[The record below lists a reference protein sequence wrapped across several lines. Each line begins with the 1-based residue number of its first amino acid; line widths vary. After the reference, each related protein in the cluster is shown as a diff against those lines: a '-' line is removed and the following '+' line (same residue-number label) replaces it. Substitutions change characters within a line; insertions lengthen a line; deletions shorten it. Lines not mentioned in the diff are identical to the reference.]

1 MGAQVNLAELQ
12 AAHLAERSAAQNKP
26 IPAQISAQAKPTNP
40 APRLTP
46 MPNPSLV
53 LSGDLDV
60 IRAQLAEAQ
69 RRLTAEIE
77 RRTEAE
83 RRTAEAERIAAQK
96 TRDYSALQRIVL
108 AAHLKPSDR
117 AVITALQ
124 VEAHQKAP
132 GELVTLDGSSRRLQK
147 ITGVNEKTVRATLKQ
162 LQDCGAITYKAE
174 SEPVNRYGEGL
185 DRAAHMNSE
194 RGDRWQ
200 MNVTIVMPRDFGALP
215 EDSDTELRRKG
226 NAATKAR
233 VAAKTAEMEDL
244 RRKLAALTCPE
255 CGEVGELRITCG
267 ACGCVID
274 AEPVEVGEL
283 NTNEPEDAA
292 TRNILPGQAAAQGEG
307 GPDPAPTIEPGWA
320 EAGERAPVL
329 SPARPV
335 PALSE
340 LMRNILPCQVYTR
353 NILPGQ
359 NDAEGGG
366 YHA

>member
-12 AAHLAERSAAQNKP
+12 AAHRAERSAGQNKP
-26 IPAQISAQAKPTNP
+26 IPAQIPAQAKPTNP

-46 MPNPSLV
+46 MPTPSLV

-77 RRTEAE
+77 RRTVAE
-83 RRTAEAERIAAQK
+83 QRTAEAERIAAQK
-96 TRDYSALQRIVL
+96 TRDYAALQRIVL
-108 AAHLKPSDR
+108 AKHLKPTDR
-117 AVITALQ
+117 AVFAALQ
-124 VEAHQKAP
+124 IEAIEANEKAP
-132 GELVTLDGSSRRLQK
+132 GEWVTLDGSSRRLK
-147 ITGVNEKTVRATLKQ
+147 EVTGVNEKTAHAALKM
-162 LQDCGAITYKAE
+162 LYACGAIDYDAK
-174 SEPVNRYGEGL
+174 SDPVNRFGETL

-200 MNVTIVMPRDFGALP
+200 KNVTIVMRREFDTLP

-226 NAATKAR
+226 YAAQKAR

-244 RRKLAALTCPE
+244 RRKLALMTCPE
-255 CGEVGELRITCG
+255 CNEVGELRITCG

-274 AEPVEVGEL
+274 GEL

-292 TRNILPGQAAAQGEG
+292 TRNIIPGQGAAQEEG

-340 LMRNILPCQVYTR
+340 LMRNILPSPLYIGK
-353 NILPGQ
+353 NIPDRS
-359 NDAEGGG
+359 DAEGGG

>member
-26 IPAQISAQAKPTNP
+26 IRAQAKPTNT

-46 MPNPSLV
+46 TPNPTLV
-53 LSGDLDV
+53 FSGDRDFLL
-60 IRAQLAEAQ
+60 AQLAEAQ
-69 RRLTAEIE
+69 RQLTAESE
-77 RRTEAE
+77 RR
-83 RRTAEAERIAAQK
+83 AEAERIAAQK
-96 TRDYSALQRIVL
+96 TREYAALERIML
-108 AAHLKPSDR
+108 ARHIKPSDR
-117 AVITALQ
+117 AVFAALQ

-132 GELVTLDGSSRRLQK
+132 GEWVTLDGSSPRLEQV
-147 ITGVNEKTVRATLKQ
+147 TGVNRKTVRAALKQ
-162 LQDCGAITYKAE
+162 LEDCGAITYKAE
-174 SEPVNRYGEGL
+174 PEPVNRYGESL

-194 RGDRWQ
+194 RGDHFQ
-200 MNVTIVMPRDFGALP
+200 MNVTILMRREFDTLP
-215 EDSDTELRRKG
+215 KDSDTELRQKG
-226 NAATKAR
+226 KAATKAR

-274 AEPVEVGEL
+274 GEPVEVGEPG
-283 NTNEPEDAA
+283 TNEQEDAA

-307 GPDPAPTIEPGWA
+307 GPDPAPTISPGWA
-320 EAGERAPVL
+320 EAGERAPSL
-329 SPARPV
+329 FPARPV
-335 PALSE
+335 VAGSE
-340 LMRNILPCQVYTR
+340 LRRNILPSLLYMR

-359 NDAEGGG
+359 SGAEGGD